1 MAFIALKTR
10 ISAAILGAAL
20 TMGLAGAPAPARAE
34 TITVGGTGSAAPLIE
49 RLASAYKSQ
58 KPDFSIKIIDPPIGS
73 NGAIRAVLSGAID
86 LAFPGKPLTAE
97 ERAKGGQDWELGR
110 TPFLLATSKEAPPA
124 GFSSEQLA
132 AIYGGEVSAWPDGS
146 PIRLVLRSPSESD
159 TRLLREL
166 SPAMDAA
173 VEVALARAGMLVA
186 ANDLENVDMLEKT
199 PGSLGATNLAL
210 LRARDCKLN
219 AIPLNGV
226 EPTLANLA
234 QGRYPYA
241 KSQYVVRGSKLAPA
255 AEGFLAFVLSAS
267 GGALLDGAGY
277 LSAPRQP

>member
-20 TMGLAGAPAPARAE
+20 TMGLAGAPASARAE

-49 RLASAYKSQ
+49 RLARAYKSQ

-86 LAFPGKPLTAE
+86 LAFPGKPLAAE

-166 SPAMDAA
+166 SPAMGAA
-173 VEVALARAGMLVA
+173 VDVALARAGMLVA
-186 ANDLENVDMLEKT
+186 ANDQENVDMLEKT

-210 LRARDCKLN
+210 LQARDRKLN

-234 QGRYPYA
+234 QGRYPHA

>member
-20 TMGLAGAPAPARAE
+20 TMGLAGAPASARAE

-86 LAFPGKPLTAE
+86 LAFPGKPLAAE

-210 LRARDCKLN
+210 LQARDRKLN

-234 QGRYPYA
+234 QGRYPHA